1 MPSVS
6 VSVPDGSSVQNLG
19 GIYKEVALLD
29 AGLNGLASGSSS
41 IAITYSSP
49 SGSSTAKVIIIL
61 GSVTLAT
68 SGAVGL
74 DNGTELY
81 ELTVASGS
89 GSRRIEFNSIP
100 SSFLAS
106 FNIVNSLGVAMA
118 SQGNNVIIFPL

>member
-19 GIYKEVALLD
+19 GNYAEVALAD
-29 AGLNGLASGSSS
+29 AGLNSLASGSSTS
-41 IAITYSSP
+41 AIAYSSP

-61 GSVTLAT
+61 GSVTLAS
-68 SGAVGL
+68 SGTVSL
-74 DNGTELY
+74 DNGTDLY

-89 GSRRIEFNSIP
+89 GSRRVEFNSIP

-118 SQGNNVIIFPL
+118 SQGNTVTILPL